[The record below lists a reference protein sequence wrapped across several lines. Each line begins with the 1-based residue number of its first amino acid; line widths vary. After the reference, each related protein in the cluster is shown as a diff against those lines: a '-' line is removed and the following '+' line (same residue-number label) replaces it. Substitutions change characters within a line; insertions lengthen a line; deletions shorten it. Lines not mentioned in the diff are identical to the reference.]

1 MDYKDYQCDSQGIEL
16 NELEELFED
25 ARYNNYHHNHC
36 DNHEHHNHCDHHDH
50 CNHHDHNHGC
60 CDDGRDCCKRPQPKP
75 IPKKGIIEVQSL
87 LGCSDGEPIS
97 GMPIELYKVDC
108 NTGFELVDCKYTD
121 RCGKVCFKCL
131 EDGLYAVKQPV
142 DHCYF
147 EAPEYYPCYEVCIS
161 PRNKYAKVVIINK
174 LRDREDCNRPPIRCR
189 CNSEASC
196 Q

>member
-1 MDYKDYQCDSQGIEL
+1 MDYRDCQCDSKGIEL

-25 ARYNNYHHNHC
+25 AGYNNYYHNHC
-36 DNHEHHNHCDHHDH
+36 DNNDHHNHCDHHDH

-60 CDDGRDCCKRPQPKP
+60 YDDRKDCCKRPKPKP

-97 GMPIELYKVDC
+97 GMPIELYKIDC
-108 NTGFELVDCKYTD
+108 NTGFELIDCKYTD
-121 RCGKVCFKCL
+121 RFGRVCFKCL

-142 DHCYF
+142 DRCYF
-147 EAPEYYPCYEVCIS
+147 EAPEYYPCYEVCIC
-161 PRNKYAKVVIINK
+161 PRNKYAKIVIINK

-189 CNSEASC
+189 CNSKSSC

>member
-1 MDYKDYQCDSQGIEL
+1 MDYKDCQCNSRGIEL

-25 ARYNNYHHNHC
+25 VRCNNYHNSCDNYHKYDHC
-36 DNHEHHNHCDHHDH
+36 DHHNHCDHHHEYCDH
-50 CNHHDHNHGC
+50 HDNCNHHDHNHNHGC

-75 IPKKGIIEVQSL
+75 IPKKGTIEVQSL

-142 DHCYF
+142 DRCYF

-161 PRNKYAKVVIINK
+161 QRNKYAKVVIINK
-174 LRDREDCNRPPIRCR
+174 
-189 CNSEASC
+189 
-196 Q
+196 